1 MLGLPPGDLLPGRKY
16 FVCSMR
22 CLMPWLLRGCH
33 YVLKLRNKLRALRV
47 RIDMFIMY
55 GRHVLTPGKYLLHR
69 LRCLLLNLLLGLDHM
84 RDLQHKL

>member
-1 MLGLPPGDLLPGRKY
+1 M
-16 FVCSMR
+16 
-22 CLMPWLLRGCH
+22 
-33 YVLKLRNKLRALRV
+33 LKLRNKLRALRV

-84 RDLQHKL
+84 RDLQHKLLTLGVRFHLLGLPSGNLFSSRKCHLRSL